1 MPVQVLAVYQEEEL
15 KLEVLE
21 WWLAKRPI
29 IYKQLWMA
37 LHITLPLLAPN
48 RRKVRRK
55 ERRFPVMEKSL
66 VHQVNKLLKT
76 SPSVESVSVK
86 RMKKIILYLL
96 LASAQVRWNW
106 SIKTVWKPGF
116 ITSVSRNRPLLL
128 QLISGVTLS
137 VNSARQLILMKW
149 KVSMAERCLIL

>member
-1 MPVQVLAVYQEEEL
+1 
-15 KLEVLE
+15 
-21 WWLAKRPI
+21 
-29 IYKQLWMA
+29 MA

-96 LASAQVRWNW
+96 LASAQVR
-106 SIKTVWKPGF
+106 
-116 ITSVSRNRPLLL
+116 
-128 QLISGVTLS
+128 
-137 VNSARQLILMKW
+137 
-149 KVSMAERCLIL
+149 